1 MQDLWDLFSRHS
13 ECAYLFLSGVM
24 GFIAA
29 WLRSV
34 AADPDASRTVTFA
47 NAGLCAMFSSSLTE
61 IGFLYLHMPLEAAM
75 PLGTFA
81 GYLGAPTIVS
91 MALQVL
97 RRKLN
102 IDTTEAPHDPE

>member
-1 MQDLWDLFSRHS
+1 MQDFWDFVGRHT
-13 ECAYLFLSGVM
+13 ECAYLLLSGVM
-24 GFIAA
+24 GFFAA

-34 AADPDASRTVTFA
+34 AANPEESRTVRLA

-61 IGFLYLHMPLEAAM
+61 MGFLYLHMPLEAAM

-81 GYLGAPTIVS
+81 GYLGAPAIVS
-91 MALQVL
+91 MALQVI

-102 IDTTEAPHDPE
+102 IDGAQDGSK